1 MPNWCTTEYYVVGSK
16 KEVLDLNKKMEKLEN
31 RKESLVKNSFGNT
44 WLGNL
49 VESLGGDWEKVYCR
63 GQWMC
68 RVYNKEN
75 NSLTFTTETAWRE
88 MNEWRKFI
96 ESYYTTIKLL
106 YVTEEPGCGI
116 YQTNDLGG
124 VFFKD
129 KYVLDYTEDV
139 EYFETIDQAVEFI
152 EELIG
157 LKIEDKTVNG
167 IQEKL
172 DEYVEKNE
180 DEEDL
185 FFSFHEF
192 EEVDD

>member
-116 YQTNDLGG
+116 YQTNDKEG

-157 LKIEDKTVNG
+157 IKIEDKTVNG
-167 IQEKL
+167 IQRAL
-172 DEYVEKNE
+172 DSYVEKNE
-180 DEEDL
+180 DEEDQY
-185 FFSFHEF
+185 FSFHEF

>member
-1 MPNWCTTEYYVVGSK
+1 MPNWCSTEYYVVGSK
-16 KEVLDLNKKMEKLEN
+16 KELSDLNKKMERLEN
-31 RKESLVKNSFGNT
+31 RKKSLVKNGFGNT

-75 NSLTFTTETAWRE
+75 NSLTFTTETAWKE
-88 MNEWRKFI
+88 MSEWRSFI
-96 ESYYTTIKLL
+96 ESCYKTIKILF
-106 YVTEEPGCGI
+106 VTEEPGCGI

-129 KYVLDYTEDV
+129 KYILDYTEDV

-172 DEYVEKNE
+172 DEYVEKN
-180 DEEDL
+180 DEEDQY
-185 FFSFHEF
+185 FSFHEF

>member
-1 MPNWCTTEYYVVGSK
+1 MPNWCSTEYYVVGSK
-16 KEVLDLNKKMEKLEN
+16 KELSDLNKKMEKLEN
-31 RKESLVKNSFGNT
+31 RKESLVKNGFGNT

-75 NSLTFTTETAWRE
+75 NSLTFTTETAWCE

-96 ESYYTTIKLL
+96 ESYYTTIKILF
-106 YVTEEPGCGI
+106 VTEEPGCGI
-116 YQTNDLGG
+116 YQTNDKQG

-172 DEYVEKNE
+172 DEYVEKN
-180 DEEDL
+180 DEEDQY
-185 FFSFHEF
+185 FSFHEF

>member
-1 MPNWCTTEYYVVGSK
+1 MPNWCSTEYYVVGSK
-16 KEVLDLNKKMEKLEN
+16 RELSDLSKKMERLEN

-75 NSLTFTTETAWRE
+75 NTLTFTTETAWKE
-88 MNEWRKFI
+88 MDEWRKFI
-96 ESYYTTIKLL
+96 ESCYKTIKML

-116 YQTNDLGG
+116 YQTNDLES

-157 LKIEDKTVNG
+157 LKIENKTVNG
-167 IQEKL
+167 IQGKL

>member
-1 MPNWCTTEYYVVGSK
+1 MPNWSTTEYYVVGSK
-16 KEVLDLNKKMEKLEN
+16 KELSDLNEKMEKLEN
-31 RKESLVKNSFGNT
+31 RKESLVKNDFGNT

-75 NSLTFTTETAWRE
+75 NSLTFTTETAWCE
-88 MNEWRKFI
+88 MDEWREFI
-96 ESYYTTIKLL
+96 ESCYKTIKML

-116 YQTNDLGG
+116 YQTNDLEG

>member
-16 KEVLDLNKKMEKLEN
+16 KELSDLNEKMEKLEN
-31 RKESLVKNSFGNT
+31 RKESLVKNDFGNT

-49 VESLGGDWEKVYCR
+49 VKSLGGDWEKVYCR

-75 NSLTFTTETAWRE
+75 NSLTFTTETAWKE
-88 MNEWRKFI
+88 MSEWREFI
-96 ESYYTTIKLL
+96 ESCYKTIKILF
-106 YVTEEPGCGI
+106 VTEEPGCGI

-172 DEYVEKNE
+172 DEYVEKN

>member
-1 MPNWCTTEYYVVGSK
+1 MPNWSTTEYYVVGSK
-16 KEVLDLNKKMEKLEN
+16 KELSDLNEKMEKLEN
-31 RKESLVKNSFGNT
+31 RKESLVKNGFGNT

-49 VESLGGDWEKVYCR
+49 VESLGGNWEKVYCR

-75 NSLTFTTETAWRE
+75 NTLTFSTETAWCE

-96 ESYYTTIKLL
+96 ESCYKTIKILF
-106 YVTEEPGCGI
+106 VTEEPGCGI
-116 YQTNDLGG
+116 YQTNDFGG

-129 KYVLDYTEDV
+129 KYILDYTEDV

-157 LKIEDKTVNG
+157 LRVEDKTVNG

-172 DEYVEKNE
+172 DEYVEKN
-180 DEEDL
+180 DEEDQY
-185 FFSFHEF
+185 FSFHEF

>member
-75 NSLTFTTETAWRE
+75 NSLTFTTETAWCE

-139 EYFETIDQAVEFI
+139 EYFEIIDQAVEFI

>member
-1 MPNWCTTEYYVVGSK
+1 MPNWCSTDYYIVGSK
-16 KEVLDLNKKMEKLEN
+16 KEVLDLNKKMERLEN
-31 RKESLVKNSFGNT
+31 RKKSLVKNSFGNT

-49 VESLGGDWEKVYCR
+49 VNYLGGDWEKVYCR
-63 GQWMC
+63 GEWMC
-68 RVYNKEN
+68 RDYNKEKN
-75 NSLTFTTETAWRE
+75 TLTFTTETAWRE
-88 MNEWRKFI
+88 MDEWRKFI
-96 ESYYTTIKLL
+96 ESYYTTIKIL
-106 YVTEEPGCGI
+106 YVTEEPGVEI
-116 YQTNDLGG
+116 YKTNDKDAI
-124 VFFKD
+124 FFKS

-157 LKIEDKTVNG
+157 IKIEDKTVNG
-167 IQEKL
+167 IQKAM
-172 DEYVEKNE
+172 DNYVEENE

>member
-1 MPNWCTTEYYVVGSK
+1 MPNWSTTEYYVVGSK
-16 KEVLDLNKKMEKLEN
+16 KELSDLNKKMEKLEN
-31 RKESLVKNSFGNT
+31 RKESLVKNGFGNT

-75 NSLTFTTETAWRE
+75 NSLTFTTETAWCE

-106 YVTEEPGCGI
+106 FVTEEPGCGI
-116 YQTNDLGG
+116 YQTNDKQG

-129 KYVLDYTEDV
+129 KYILDYTEDV

-172 DEYVEKNE
+172 DEYVEKN

>member
-1 MPNWCTTEYYVVGSK
+1 MPNWCSTDYYIVGSK
-16 KEVLDLNKKMEKLEN
+16 KEVLDLNKKMERLEN
-31 RKESLVKNSFGNT
+31 RKKSLVKNSFGNT

-49 VESLGGDWEKVYCR
+49 VNYLGGDWEKVYCR
-63 GQWMC
+63 GEWMC
-68 RVYNKEN
+68 RDYNKEKN
-75 NSLTFTTETAWRE
+75 TLTFTTETAWRE
-88 MNEWRKFI
+88 MDEWRKFI
-96 ESYYTTIKLL
+96 ESYYTTIKIL
-106 YVTEEPGCGI
+106 YVTEEPGMEI
-116 YQTNDLGG
+116 YKTNDKDAI
-124 VFFKD
+124 FFKS

-157 LKIEDKTVNG
+157 IKIEDKTVNG
-167 IQEKL
+167 IQKAM
-172 DEYVEKNE
+172 DNYVEENE

>member
-1 MPNWCTTEYYVVGSK
+1 MPNWCSTEYYVVGSK
-16 KEVLDLNKKMEKLEN
+16 KELSDLNKKMEKLEN
-31 RKESLVKNSFGNT
+31 RKESLVKNDFGNT

-49 VESLGGDWEKVYCR
+49 VESLGGDWKKVYCR

-75 NSLTFTTETAWRE
+75 NSLTFTTETAWKE
-88 MNEWRKFI
+88 MDEWRKFI
-96 ESYYTTIKLL
+96 ESCYKTIKILF
-106 YVTEEPGCGI
+106 VTEEPGCGI
-116 YQTNDLGG
+116 YQTNDLEG

-129 KYVLDYTEDV
+129 KYVLDYTENVD
-139 EYFETIDQAVEFI
+139 YFETIDQAVEFI

-172 DEYVEKNE
+172 DEYVEKN
-180 DEEDL
+180 DEEDQY
-185 FFSFHEF
+185 FSFHEF

>member
-1 MPNWCTTEYYVVGSK
+1 MPNWCSTEYYVVGSK
-16 KEVLDLNKKMEKLEN
+16 RELSDLNKKMEKLEN
-31 RKESLVKNSFGNT
+31 RKESLVKNDFGNT

-75 NSLTFTTETAWRE
+75 NTLTFTTETAWKE
-88 MNEWRKFI
+88 MDEWRKFI
-96 ESYYTTIKLL
+96 ESCYKTIKML

-116 YQTNDLGG
+116 YQTNDLES

-157 LKIEDKTVNG
+157 LRVEDKTVNG
-167 IQEKL
+167 IQRAL
-172 DEYVEKNE
+172 DSYVEKNE

>member
-1 MPNWCTTEYYVVGSK
+1 MPNWCSTEYYVVGSK
-16 KEVLDLNKKMEKLEN
+16 KELLDLNKKMEKLEN

-106 YVTEEPGCGI
+106 YVTEEPGCGV
-116 YQTNDLGG
+116 YQTNDLEG

-172 DEYVEKNE
+172 DEYVEKN

>member
-172 DEYVEKNE
+172 DEYVEKN
-180 DEEDL
+180 DEEDQY
-185 FFSFHEF
+185 FSFHEF